1 MQWKAVVGERLLF
14 VEDGPATNA
23 EIPSG
28 GMVEGDFPKPTE
40 VADVLAALDEPTR
53 ERLTSLVGTL
63 QNTVTGH
70 EQDLNA
76 TVQTAGPALAAVGSV
91 LRGIG
96 TDGPAIKNLVTDL
109 NGTVDTLARRQQDV
123 GAVIDELSTSAR
135 ATAGER
141 EQLRAALAKLPPTLR
156 TAQGTLDKVPGV
168 TDEALPLLE
177 DLRPAT
183 EKLPGVSEQLAP
195 LLADLRPLVADLK
208 PTLEAASTLLD
219 RTPGLLDS
227 SHRSLPGLAEL
238 AGGYAPVLE
247 TLRPY
252 TPEVTGFLTTW
263 GSAGQNYDA
272 NGRYMRIFAQ
282 AGTAPPTVY
291 PPGVT
296 PPGIVPEVAPA
307 PGRPTTPPAT
317 GTARRPRCSRSW
329 ATRAGRGRDDPRI
342 LPPADPG
349 DRDRRDRGRHRCGGR
364 HRELRGR
371 PHPDHRVRRREPDPG
386 RTAGQDQRGHGR
398 RGRGA
403 AVRPG
408 AQGRPGPAAG
418 GRPGHAGPH
427 RRHRPG
433 RPRVAA
439 R

>member
-1 MQWKAVVGERLLF
+1 MSAVVRTAAAAVVALLIVAGVVVAVGGVEPYRVTAVLPAGNPNLIPGAPIYVDGFEAGKIESIRPEEGHAVVEIAIDDDLAPLHAGAFLHVQWKAVVGERLLF
-14 VEDGPATNA
+14 VEDGPVTNA

-109 NGTVDTLARRQQDV
+109 NGTVDTLARRQQDL

-141 EQLRAALAKLPPTLR
+141 EQLRTALAKLPPTLR
-156 TAQGTLDKVPGV
+156 TAQGTLGKVPGV

-183 EKLPGVSEQLAP
+183 EKLPGVSQELAP

-208 PTLEAASTLLD
+208 PTLEAASALLD

-227 SHRSLPGLAEL
+227 SNRSLPGLAEL

-282 AGTAPPTVY
+282 AGTATPTVY

-307 PGRPTTPPAT
+307 PGQADDTSGNGDSARTPLLPQLGDAS
-317 GTARRPRCSRSW
+317 GEGPR
-329 ATRAGRGRDDPRI
+329 
-342 LPPADPG
+342 
-349 DRDRRDRGRHRCGGR
+349 
-364 HRELRGR
+364 
-371 PHPDHRVRRREPDPG
+371 
-386 RTAGQDQRGHGR
+386 
-398 RGRGA
+398 
-403 AVRPG
+403 
-408 AQGRPGPAAG
+408 
-418 GRPGHAGPH
+418 
-427 RRHRPG
+427 
-433 RPRVAA
+433 
-439 R
+439 

>member
-1 MQWKAVVGERLLF
+1 MSGLISKLAAGAVALLLVGGVFVAAGGAAPYTVSAVLPAGNPNLIPGAPIYVDGFQAGEILSVRPEADHAVVDIAMDDDLAPLHAGAFLRVQWKAVVGERLLF
-14 VEDGPATNA
+14 VQDGPKNNA

-28 GMVEGDFPKPTE
+28 GMVEGEFPKPTE

-53 ERLTSLVGTL
+53 QRLTSLVGTL
-63 QNTVTGH
+63 QNTVSGR

-96 TDGPAIKNLVTDL
+96 TDGPAISQLVTDL

-123 GAVIDELSTSAR
+123 GAVIDELSTNAR
-135 ATAGER
+135 ATAGQR

-156 TAQGTLDKVPGV
+156 TAQGTLGKVPGV

-195 LLADLRPLVADLK
+195 LLADLRPMVADLK
-208 PTLEAASTLLD
+208 PTLEAASALLD

-227 SHRSLPGLAEL
+227 SNRALPGLAEL

-282 AGTAPPTVY
+282 AGPATPVIY

-296 PPGIVPEVAPA
+296 PPGVTPDSRG
-307 PGRPTTPPAT
+307 PGA
-317 GTARRPRCSRSW
+317 A
-329 ATRAGRGRDDPRI
+329 DD
-342 LPPADPG
+342 
-349 DRDRRDRGRHRCGGR
+349 
-364 HRELRGR
+364 
-371 PHPDHRVRRREPDPG
+371 
-386 RTAGQDQRGHGR
+386 TAGQGG
-398 RGRGA
+398 GS
-403 AVRPG
+403 
-408 AQGRPGPAAG
+408 AQTPILPQLGDASGEGP
-418 GRPGHAGPH
+418 R
-427 RRHRPG
+427 
-433 RPRVAA
+433 
-439 R
+439 

>member
-1 MQWKAVVGERLLF
+1 MAGILSKLAAGMVALLVIGGVFVAAGGTAPYTVTAVLPAGNPNLIPDAPIYVDGFQAGKIESVRPEEGHAVVEISVDDDLAPLHAGAFLHVQWKAVVGERLLF

-109 NGTVDTLARRQQDV
+109 NGTVDTLAQRQQDV

-156 TAQGTLDKVPGV
+156 TAQGTLNKVPGV

-282 AGTAPPTVY
+282 AGTATPTVY

-307 PGRPTTPPAT
+307 PGQADDTSGNGDSAQTPLLPQLGDAS
-317 GTARRPRCSRSW
+317 GEGPR
-329 ATRAGRGRDDPRI
+329 
-342 LPPADPG
+342 
-349 DRDRRDRGRHRCGGR
+349 
-364 HRELRGR
+364 
-371 PHPDHRVRRREPDPG
+371 
-386 RTAGQDQRGHGR
+386 
-398 RGRGA
+398 
-403 AVRPG
+403 
-408 AQGRPGPAAG
+408 
-418 GRPGHAGPH
+418 
-427 RRHRPG
+427 
-433 RPRVAA
+433 
-439 R
+439 

>member
-1 MQWKAVVGERLLF
+1 MSGVFSKLAAGAVALLVVAGIVVASGATEPYTVTAVLPAGNPNLIPDAPIYVDGFEAGRIESIRPEGGHALVEISVDSDLAPLHAGAFLHVQWKAVVGERLLF
-14 VEDGPATNA
+14 VEDGPKNYA

-28 GMVEGDFPKPTE
+28 GMVQGDFPKPTE

-53 ERLTSLVGTL
+53 ARLTNLVGTL

-96 TDGPAIKNLVTDL
+96 TDGPAIKKLVSDL
-109 NGTVDTLARRQQDV
+109 NGTVDTLAKRQQDV
-123 GAVIDELSTSAR
+123 GAVIDELSTSAK
-135 ATAGER
+135 ATAAQR

-156 TAQGTLDKVPGV
+156 TAQGTLGKVPGV

-195 LLADLRPLVADLK
+195 LLKDLRPLVADLK

-227 SHRSLPGLAEL
+227 ADRSLPGLAEL

-247 TLRPY
+247 SLRPY

-282 AGTAPPTVY
+282 GGTTTPLIY

-296 PPGIVPEVAPA
+296 PPGIVPETAPA
-307 PGRPTTPPAT
+307 PGQADDTSGNGDTAQTPVLPQLGDAS
-317 GTARRPRCSRSW
+317 GEGPR
-329 ATRAGRGRDDPRI
+329 
-342 LPPADPG
+342 
-349 DRDRRDRGRHRCGGR
+349 
-364 HRELRGR
+364 
-371 PHPDHRVRRREPDPG
+371 
-386 RTAGQDQRGHGR
+386 
-398 RGRGA
+398 
-403 AVRPG
+403 
-408 AQGRPGPAAG
+408 
-418 GRPGHAGPH
+418 
-427 RRHRPG
+427 
-433 RPRVAA
+433 
-439 R
+439 

>member
-1 MQWKAVVGERLLF
+1 MSGLLSKLAAGVVALLAVGGVLVAATGANEPYTVSAVLPAGNPNLIPDAPIYVDGFEAGTIESIRPEQGHAVVEISIDDDLAPLHAGAFLHVQWKAVVGERLLF
-14 VEDGPATNA
+14 VEDGPKDYA

-28 GMVEGDFPKPTE
+28 GMVQGDFPKPTE
-40 VADVLAALDEPTR
+40 VADVLAALDQPTR
-53 ERLTSLVGTL
+53 ERLSSLVGTL

-109 NGTVDTLARRQQDV
+109 NGTVDTLAKRQQDV

-135 ATAGER
+135 ATAGQR
-141 EQLRAALAKLPPTLR
+141 EQLRAALAKLPPTLK
-156 TAQGTLDKVPGV
+156 TAQGTLGKVPGV

-195 LLADLRPLVADLK
+195 LLQDLRPLVADLK

-227 SHRSLPGLAEL
+227 SNRSLPGLAEL

-282 AGTAPPTVY
+282 AGTTTPTVY
-291 PPGVT
+291 PPGLT
-296 PPGIVPEVAPA
+296 PPGIVRETAPA
-307 PGRPTTPPAT
+307 PGQAADTSGNGGSAETPLLPQLGDAS
-317 GTARRPRCSRSW
+317 GEGPR
-329 ATRAGRGRDDPRI
+329 
-342 LPPADPG
+342 
-349 DRDRRDRGRHRCGGR
+349 
-364 HRELRGR
+364 
-371 PHPDHRVRRREPDPG
+371 
-386 RTAGQDQRGHGR
+386 
-398 RGRGA
+398 
-403 AVRPG
+403 
-408 AQGRPGPAAG
+408 
-418 GRPGHAGPH
+418 
-427 RRHRPG
+427 
-433 RPRVAA
+433 
-439 R
+439 